1 MTTEETPSGSQ
12 RGSSTRQA
20 GPFDAIGVG
29 IGPFNLS
36 LAALLAPT
44 SFHARFFERNAEFQ
58 WHPGLLFP
66 ESTIQVSYLK
76 DLVTL
81 ADPTSRYSFLAF
93 LHAKKRFYRFIN
105 TGQARVHRLEF
116 NQYLQWVAGQLD
128 NVEFGAEVKMVS
140 LEADHFSVR
149 LSDRTLST
157 TNLVLGTGL
166 VPNIPPWARPYL
178 GRELFH
184 SIDYLDHPFD
194 VTGKLVAVVGGGQS
208 GAEVVFH
215 LLRDNE
221 RLPMQLM
228 WISSRGNFLPLDD
241 SPFTNELFTPAYSD
255 YFFGLSREQRDLLL
269 GEQRLASDGV
279 SEALLQRIYNRL
291 YELEFFERR
300 DQASDGGGQSANRL
314 ARLIPG
320 QEVVDLRPGAPGCEL
335 VLRSRWGDPQTV
347 RADIVVLATG
357 FAYDL
362 PEAMRPLSDR
372 LSWDRDGFVVR
383 ADFSIVWD
391 GPANLQIY
399 AQDAAR
405 HMRGVADPNLSL
417 MAWRSAMIANSLLGK
432 TVYEVEGESSALDF
446 QET

>member
-1 MTTEETPSGSQ
+1 MALGPQAGSNVQ
-12 RGSSTRQA
+12 RA

-44 SFHARFFERNAEFQ
+44 DIRARFFERNTEFQ

-66 ESTIQVSYLK
+66 EATIQVSYLK

-128 NVEFGAEVKMVS
+128 NVEFAAEVQTVE
-140 LEADHFSVR
+140 LDADHFSVH
-149 LSDRTLST
+149 LSDRAVST

-166 VPNIPPWARPYL
+166 VPNIPQWARPYL

-184 SIDYLDHPFD
+184 SIDYLDHPID
-194 VTGKLVAVVGGGQS
+194 VTGKSVAVVGGGQS

-221 RLPMQLM
+221 RLPRQLM
-228 WISSRGNFLPLDD
+228 WISSRANFLPLDD
-241 SPFTNELFTPAYSD
+241 SPFTNELFTPTYSD

-291 YELEFFERR
+291 YELDFLERQER
-300 DQASDGGGQSANRL
+300 I
-314 ARLIPG
+314 ARLMPG
-320 QEVVDLRPGAPGCEL
+320 QEVVDLGAGAPGCEL
-335 VLRSRWGDPQTV
+335 VLRSRWGQAQRA
-347 RADIVVLATG
+347 RADIIVLATG
-357 FAYDL
+357 FVYEL
-362 PEAMRPLSDR
+362 PEAMRPLADR
-372 LSWDRDGFVVR
+372 LSWDRDGFPVQ
-383 ADFSIVWD
+383 ADFSVVWD
-391 GPANLQIY
+391 GPPNLRIY
-399 AQDAAR
+399 VQDAAR

-417 MAWRSAMIANSLLGK
+417 MAWRSAIIANSLLGK
-432 TVYEVEGESSALDF
+432 TAYDVAGERSALELTD
-446 QET
+446 EH

>member
-1 MTTEETPSGSQ
+1 MARGPRAASNVQ
-12 RGSSTRQA
+12 RA
-20 GPFDAIGVG
+20 GPFE
-29 IGPFNLS
+29 FNLS

-44 SFHARFFERNAEFQ
+44 SLRARFFERNAEFQ

-66 ESTIQVSYLK
+66 EATVQVSFLK

-93 LHAKKRFYRFIN
+93 LHAKRRFYRFIN

-128 NVEFGAEVKMVS
+128 NVEFGTEVRMVT
-140 LEADHFSVR
+140 LEANHFSVR

-215 LLRDNE
+215 LLRDND

-228 WISSRGNFLPLDD
+228 WISSRGNFLPLDE

-255 YFFGLSREQRDLLL
+255 YFFGLPREQRDLLL

-279 SEALLQRIYNRL
+279 SEALLQRVYNRL
-291 YELEFFERR
+291 YELEFLERR
-300 DQASDGGGQSANRL
+300 DGRNGGGQGTNRL
-314 ARLIPG
+314 ARLMPG
-320 QEVVDLRPGAPGCEL
+320 QDVVDMRPGAPGCEL
-335 VLRSRWGDPQTV
+335 VMRSRWGDAQRV

-362 PEAMRPLSDR
+362 PEAMRPLADR
-372 LSWDRDGFVVR
+372 LSWDRDGFPVR
-383 ADFSIVWD
+383 GDFSIVWD
-391 GPANLQIY
+391 GPANLRIY

-417 MAWRSAMIANSLLGK
+417 MAWRSAIIANSLLGK
-432 TVYEVEGESSALDF
+432 TAYEVAGESSALDF
-446 QET
+446 QEIP